1 MIKKKSSNN
10 IIKNVISLCT
20 AKEIEIW
27 KINAVEILNNI
38 KSDNYTLIV
47 PNKDLSLF
55 KKKTPKLY
63 KVYSEN
69 KYISKSIKDL
79 IRKKCINIQTNY
91 TWYVQQFI
99 KISALKNIKN
109 EEAFLIWDSDTIPLK
124 KIIFFDKKK
133 FLFYKSTENHK
144 PYFDLIEKIFKIKKK
159 LTFSFIAQCLI
170 CKGKWVNTFFA
181 YINNNYK
188 QNWQK
193 VFVDNINFDE
203 NNGFSEYETLGSFFY
218 KKFPNEM
225 KFLKNKWCR
234 NGNSE
239 IGSIKNFFLY
249 RKKLAKKYDFIAFE
263 KSDQSTLYRYYYLY
277 CPKFIKLIFRKIKK
291 LIKYHIN

>member
-1 MIKKKSSNN
+1 MIREKCSNKL
-10 IIKNVISLCT
+10 IKNVISLCT
-20 AKEIEIW
+20 AKEIEVW
-27 KINAVEILNNI
+27 EINAVEILNNI
-38 KSDNYTLIV
+38 KSDKYTLIV

-63 KVYSEN
+63 KIYSEN
-69 KYISKSIKDL
+69 KYISKSIKSL

-91 TWYVQQFI
+91 TWYLQQFI
-99 KISALKNIKN
+99 KISALKNMKN
-109 EEAFLIWDSDTIPLK
+109 EDVFLIWDSDTIPLK

-133 FLFYKSTENHK
+133 YAFYKGSENHK

-170 CKGKWVNTFFA
+170 CKGRWVNTFFA
-181 YINNNYK
+181 HIKSNYK
-188 QNWQK
+188 KSWQK
-193 VFVDNINFDE
+193 VLINNINFNQ
-203 NNGFSEYETLGSFFY
+203 NNGFSEYETLGSFFH
-218 KKFPNEM
+218 KNFSKEM

-239 IGSIKNFFLY
+239 IGSIKNFSLY
-249 RKKLAKKYDFIAFE
+249 REKLAKKYDFVAFE

-277 CPKFIKLIFRKIKK
+277 CPEFIKLIFRKTKK
-291 LIKYHIN
+291 LTRYYIN